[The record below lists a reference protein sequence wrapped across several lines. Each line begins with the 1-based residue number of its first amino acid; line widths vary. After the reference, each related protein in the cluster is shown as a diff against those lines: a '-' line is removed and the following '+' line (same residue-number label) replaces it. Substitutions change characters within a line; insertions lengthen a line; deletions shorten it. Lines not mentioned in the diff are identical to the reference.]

1 MKSKKYRLLKED
13 FVHQWSA
20 PPACSCTYTR
30 GCEIFLL
37 NLVCFS
43 PKITLLNSDLN
54 QIQEV
59 SRNHAEDKVD
69 LNIFGMESHLQRAK
83 LALEIVSCQVY
94 PEAGIDLGWTRS
106 LLALKIDSKSNPI
119 LGLEIDWYLP
129 SIIALV
135 FAGFLTILC
144 YPYPLISPRRLKSS
158 ASISDMKVPFSI
170 FETYLLSELQRWIW
184 HGICAKFIWFIGPN
198 FLLPSSTTF
207 GEFSLLM
214 WMLIGHTLFQEKC
227 RSSAY
232 WNADIALACSAIL
245 DWWKAD

>member
-1 MKSKKYRLLKED
+1 MKRKKYRLLKED

-94 PEAGIDLGWTRS
+94 PEAGIDLG
-106 LLALKIDSKSNPI
+106 
-119 LGLEIDWYLP
+119 
-129 SIIALV
+129 
-135 FAGFLTILC
+135 
-144 YPYPLISPRRLKSS
+144 
-158 ASISDMKVPFSI
+158 
-170 FETYLLSELQRWIW
+170 
-184 HGICAKFIWFIGPN
+184 
-198 FLLPSSTTF
+198 
-207 GEFSLLM
+207 
-214 WMLIGHTLFQEKC
+214 
-227 RSSAY
+227 
-232 WNADIALACSAIL
+232 
-245 DWWKAD
+245 